1 MADTKKVLIGVGIGC
16 GVLLL
21 LVAGTCTG
29 MYFWGKSK
37 INQVKAEIERD
48 AATNPAAA
56 ALSQAMKD
64 GAAKG
69 GKTGEGAFVGAM
81 QGLAG
86 AGMAM
91 GVSAISMQV
100 IPSLPA
106 GEQEAAREVFKTFN
120 EKAGRLGEAQFE
132 AVGKMM
138 ERFSKAT
145 DSERKAKAEA
155 LERAV
160 TPQEKL
166 RLSQEMMKVNPEA
179 ARAFVKDLK
188 DLTDGVQ

>member
-37 INQVKAEIERD
+37 INQVKADLERD

-56 ALSQAMKD
+56 ALSQAMKE

-69 GKTGEGAFVGAM
+69 GQSGEGSFVGAM

-86 AGMAM
+86 AGVAM

-100 IPSLPA
+100 LPSLPA
-106 GEQEAAREVFKTFN
+106 GEQEAAKDVFKAFN

-132 AVGKMM
+132 AVGKLLD
-138 ERFSKAT
+138 RFSKAT
-145 DSERKAKAEA
+145 EGERKAKAEA
-155 LERAV
+155 MEKAV

-166 RLSQEMMKVNPEA
+166 RLSQDMMKVNPEA

-188 DLTDGVQ
+188 DLVDGIQ